1 MALARLDRELPGH
14 DHEEGICFQVSHHV
28 AEFWN
33 TVTNGAFLAFSLY
46 GIYKAWRL
54 NLGSL

>member
-1 MALARLDRELPGH
+1 MV
-14 DHEEGICFQVSHHV
+14 FQVSHHV

-33 TVTNGAFLAFSLY
+33 TVTNGAFLLFSLY